1 MRGCEVKENWSFP
14 RTVLITRDGGSAD
27 MVKHS
32 HQFVE
37 EYDGLVGLGLDRQT
51 DEATL
56 TWYLQKFSDDS
67 HMALIRERMS
77 DQDMTTLFDILGS
90 LLKKYL
96 TEEEYHNVFL
106 KDENQP

>member
-1 MRGCEVKENWSFP
+1 VVS
-14 RTVLITRDGGSAD
+14 TLDGGNTE

-37 EYDGLVGLGLDRQT
+37 DYDGLVGLGLDRQT
-51 DEATL
+51 DEATI

-77 DQDMTTLFDILGS
+77 DQDMTRLFDILGS

-96 TEEEYHNVFL
+96 TEEEYHNVFM
-106 KDENQP
+106 KDEDQH

>member
-1 MRGCEVKENWSFP
+1 MHGFKAKEDWRFP
-14 RTVLITRDGGSAD
+14 RIVLIRRDGGSAL
-27 MVKHS
+27 MPKHS
-32 HQFVE
+32 HRFVE
-37 EYDGLVGLGLDRQT
+37 EYDGLVGFGLDRQT

-77 DQDMTTLFDILGS
+77 DRDMTTLFEILGS

-96 TEEEYHNVFL
+96 TEGEYHNVFL
-106 KDENQP
+106 KDENQR